1 MSTTG
6 ASSLSFWYIFT
17 GVAHRLHLVVCNSL
31 GRWFRDKD
39 KRNSPSSSTT
49 SVSQADATVENS
61 NDGDLSDDAELTTP
75 SSSATKSGGPL
86 DVLDQGLDF
95 STEVLNTG
103 ADDDVEMYENS
114 VDEESDY
121 LSTDVVDNWS
131 LEVEEEESD
140 PSAFRLEKEHIGA
153 LMRKCRSF
161 VKLVN
166 KSSILMNYVNNLK
179 QEFNVRISL
188 QLDCKSRRNSSHRL
202 ISTILTYKKIINRM
216 ISEKHEIGIN
226 SKQSKKLSSNELD
239 QSDWKM
245 LELIE
250 FVLHPF
256 VHATKLI
263 SESQYP
269 TIGISYFAVIQIRE
283 FLEDSHDN
291 HSHDS
296 KALHPL
302 KKSLT
307 KQIDKYFIDNEEQW
321 ELMKVGIFYSS
332 STFFIKS
339 HFSDSCLFRSSCLW
353 MSLSSRTAST

>member
-1 MSTTG
+1 M
-6 ASSLSFWYIFT
+6 
-17 GVAHRLHLVVCNSL
+17 
-31 GRWFRDKD
+31 
-39 KRNSPSSSTT
+39 
-49 SVSQADATVENS
+49 
-61 NDGDLSDDAELTTP
+61 
-75 SSSATKSGGPL
+75 
-86 DVLDQGLDF
+86 
-95 STEVLNTG
+95 LNIG
-103 ADDDVEMYENS
+103 ADDDVEMHENS

-131 LEVEEEESD
+131 LDVEEEEESD
-140 PSAFRLEKEHIGA
+140 PLAFWLEKEHIGT

-179 QEFNVRISL
+179 QEFNLRISL
-188 QLDCKSRRNSSHRL
+188 QLDCKSRWNSSHRL
-202 ISTILTYKKIINRM
+202 ISTILTYKKIINRI

-263 SESQYP
+263 SGSQYP

-339 HFSDSCLFRSSCLW
+339 QFSDSCLFRSSWLR
-353 MSLSSRTAST
+353 MSLSSRTTSN